1 MEKKHFDNKY
11 SFKLITVRNKI
22 IAVVIGVTLV
32 FAPFIFIYFPNKQ
45 KELLIES
52 YNNEVKNIAST
63 VALGVNVAL
72 MEQNF
77 SGIEMAMQ
85 YAKSDPRLTF
95 IALVQVDTVES
106 DDGKTRELKK
116 TVFSV
121 YPEKYIIDLN
131 IKSNDST
138 IVKESLIT
146 SEMLRGNVIV
156 GFSTSTIQQIIAK
169 VKATSFIGSFLIS
182 SLGII
187 IGFLLARNISNPI
200 KKLRYAHLRVGE
212 GDLQQ
217 ILDVKSRDEIGDLA
231 VSFNQMVIKLD
242 QAEKQ
247 LQFQKSR
254 IEEKNK
260 EIMDS
265 IWYAKRIQYSM
276 LAKESLMN
284 EKFPEHFIFFQPKDI
299 VSGDFYWAHD
309 LSNGQTALVVADSTG
324 HGVPGSIMSL
334 LNIFSLYESV
344 AAENLSSPA
353 EILNYT
359 RSKII
364 EHLMDDGS
372 SEGGKDGMDCSLMC
386 FDFKTNILT
395 YSAANNPIWIVRNKE
410 MIELLPDKMPV
421 GKHVRDH
428 LSFSQKEIQLC
439 KDDVIFAITD
449 GMPDQFGG
457 VAGKKLKYRPLK
469 DLLISISHLPMQ
481 EQSEIV
487 SDTFNNWMGDLEQ
500 VDDVTVVGIRIQ

>member
-1 MEKKHFDNKY
+1 MEKKPFDNKHGL
-11 SFKLITVRNKI
+11 KLITVRNKI

-72 MEQNF
+72 IEQNF

-95 IALVQVDTVES
+95 IALVQIDTVES
-106 DDGKTRELKK
+106 DNGKTRELKK

-121 YPEKYIIDLN
+121 YPEKYNIDLN
-131 IKSNDST
+131 IKSNDS
-138 IVKESLIT
+138 ILVKESTIR
-146 SEMLRGNVIV
+146 SEMLNGNVIV
-156 GFSTSTIQQIIAK
+156 GFSTVSIQKIIAK

-182 SLGII
+182 ALGII

-212 GDLQQ
+212 GDLKQS
-217 ILDVKSRDEIGDLA
+217 VTVRSRDEIGDLA
-231 VSFNQMVIKLD
+231 ASFNQMVMKLD

-247 LQFQKSR
+247 LQFQKFR
-254 IEEKNK
+254 IEEKNR

-265 IWYAKRIQYSM
+265 IWYAKRIQYSL

-299 VSGDFYWAHD
+299 VSGDFYWTHD

-334 LNIFSLYESV
+334 LNIFSLYEAV

-372 SEGGKDGMDCSLMC
+372 LEGGKDGMDCSLLC
-386 FDFKTNILT
+386 FDFKNKLLT
-395 YSAANNPIWIVRNKE
+395 YSAANNPVWIVRNKE
-410 MIELLPDKMPV
+410 IIQLLPDKMPV
-421 GKHVRDH
+421 GKHDRDH

-439 KDDVIFAITD
+439 ENDVIFAITD

-457 VAGKKLKYRPLK
+457 LAGKKFKNKALK
-469 DLLISISHLPMQ
+469 DLFISISHLPMQ
-481 EQSEIV
+481 EQCKMV
-487 SDTFNNWMGDLEQ
+487 SDAFNNWMGELEQ
-500 VDDVTVVGIRIQ
+500 VDDVTIVGIRI

>member
-1 MEKKHFDNKY
+1 MEKKPFDNKHGL
-11 SFKLITVRNKI
+11 KLITVRNKI

-72 MEQNF
+72 IEQNF

-95 IALVQVDTVES
+95 IALVQIDTVES
-106 DDGKTRELKK
+106 DNGKTRELKK

-121 YPEKYIIDLN
+121 YPEKYNIDLN
-131 IKSNDST
+131 IKSNDS
-138 IVKESLIT
+138 ILVKESTIR
-146 SEMLRGNVIV
+146 SEMLNGNVIV
-156 GFSTSTIQQIIAK
+156 GFSTVSIQKIIAK

-182 SLGII
+182 ALGII

-212 GDLQQ
+212 GDLKQS
-217 ILDVKSRDEIGDLA
+217 VTVRSRDEIGDLA
-231 VSFNQMVIKLD
+231 ASFNQMVMKLD

-247 LQFQKSR
+247 LQFQKFR
-254 IEEKNK
+254 IEEKNR

-265 IWYAKRIQYSM
+265 IWYAKRIQYSL

-299 VSGDFYWAHD
+299 VSGDFYWTHD

-334 LNIFSLYESV
+334 LNIFSLYEAV

-372 SEGGKDGMDCSLMC
+372 LEGGKDGMDCSLLC
-386 FDFKTNILT
+386 FDFKNKLLT
-395 YSAANNPIWIVRNKE
+395 YSAANNPVWIVRNKE
-410 MIELLPDKMPV
+410 IIQLLPDKMPV
-421 GKHVRDH
+421 GKHDRDH

-439 KDDVIFAITD
+439 ENDVIFAITD

-457 VAGKKLKYRPLK
+457 LAGKKFKNKALK
-469 DLLISISHLPMQ
+469 DLFISISHLPMQ
-481 EQSEIV
+481 EQCKLV
-487 SDTFNNWMGDLEQ
+487 SDAFNNWMGELEQ
-500 VDDVTVVGIRIQ
+500 VDDVTIVGIRI